1 MIRAWELLGNIQ
13 SRGVYDTKLRALR
26 QDAIGAK
33 DVTFEDLTVE
43 DASDVMEFLYQC
55 RCSDYYSI
63 DSLELGMNATQETG
77 YNPPSEFEKD
87 TRDPLI
93 ELDLTDSTE
102 LWLIQWP
109 KNELPDIHG
118 LQVSLNLHSDGC
130 LGRKSYDLVSFA
142 SQNADATV
150 FVSSASEAKVAGK
163 ISRRV
168 SLVHYPDPNE
178 LEQKATKDLKQMYEM
193 SSTKSRTHS
202 SLHFGTSSQ
211 GKRQRP
217 SKSGSTFTT
226 STHISGRKRLF
237 SEKGESSKAPTRGH
251 VERPTWSTDLSAQ
264 DSGRGHSAA
273 PSSRSLEH
281 SQQQKLKKKKKIEG

>member
-1 MIRAWELLGNIQ
+1 
-13 SRGVYDTKLRALR
+13 
-26 QDAIGAK
+26 
-33 DVTFEDLTVE
+33 
-43 DASDVMEFLYQC
+43 
-55 RCSDYYSI
+55 
-63 DSLELGMNATQETG
+63 MNANQETG

-109 KNELPDIHG
+109 KNEGEKATMPSSREFYQDFHSPDDVLI
-118 LQVSLNLHSDGC
+118 SLFFLTG
-130 LGRKSYDLVSFA
+130 KSYDLVSFA

-150 FVSSASEAKVAGK
+150 FVSSASEAKVEAVFAALGPIAVVRIIPLALPSDTCTRQLVGK

-178 LEQKATKDLKQMYEM
+178 LEQKASEDLKQMYEM
-193 SSTKSRTHS
+193 SSMKSRTHS

-226 STHISGRKRLF
+226 STHISGRKRHYF
-237 SEKGESSKAPTRGH
+237 EKGESSKAPTRGH
-251 VERPTWSTDLSAQ
+251 VEKPTRSTDQSAQ

-273 PSSRSLEH
+273 PSSGSLEY